1 MNSISEE
8 CQQFT
13 DGPRACVPETGE
25 CDLGISASTTPEGY
39 GGESLG
45 KKRCGSRQAREWER
59 GKRKRAAEHGSY
71 RKQQSG

>member
-1 MNSISEE
+1 MDPGHVFLRQGNV
-8 CQQFT
+8 T
-13 DGPRACVPETGE
+13 
-25 CDLGISASTTPEGY
+25 LGLVLPQPLKAM

>member
-1 MNSISEE
+1 M
-8 CQQFT
+8 
-13 DGPRACVPETGE
+13 
-25 CDLGISASTTPEGY
+25 